1 MASTY
6 LIILFITVVIY
17 VQSREILIDED
28 NTNIKTPTM
37 RNFATE
43 DDVNDNEVPCH
54 MEYQVVKR
62 VVGHCMKLG
71 RSAKGCVAG
80 NYLHPFHPEC
90 A

>member
-1 MASTY
+1 MH
-6 LIILFITVVIY
+6 
-17 VQSREILIDED
+17 
-28 NTNIKTPTM
+28 
-37 RNFATE
+37 NFANE
-43 DDVNDNEVPCH
+43 DDDINNGNGNDIPCH

-80 NYLHPFHPEC
+80 NYLHPFHPAC